1 MPAPFKLD
9 QPLPITR
16 QTDGRFQEMRRDM
29 DRAVPPNPIEEE
41 QDGKQP
47 SEWAPGIGQGTAPTR
62 GPFVEWPP
70 ARNDKNPIK

>member
-1 MPAPFKLD
+1 
-9 QPLPITR
+9 
-16 QTDGRFQEMRRDM
+16 M